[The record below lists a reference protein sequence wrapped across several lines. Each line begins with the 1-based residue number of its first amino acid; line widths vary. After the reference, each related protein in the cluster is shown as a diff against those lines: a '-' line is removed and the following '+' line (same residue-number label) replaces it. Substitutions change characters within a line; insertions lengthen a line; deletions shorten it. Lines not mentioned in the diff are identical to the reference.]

1 MALDKEEM
9 GMDLELG
16 MDTDLGSGIGVGEVE
31 LMFRS
36 GYKVDKGTAYGVR
49 R

>member
-1 MALDKEEM
+1 ME
-9 GMDLELG
+9 LE
-16 MDTDLGSGIGVGEVE
+16 LGSGIGVGELE